1 MNHNSVLSPT
11 IQEDAAK
18 SLYDFIQ
25 DLNDGILTAHAKGY
39 LHGGL
44 GAKIRLEP
52 IEQFETRDT
61 ERWEKMAIRRGLEL
75 KNVRAN
81 LTSGHADLIVE
92 YKPGK
97 VTIMREWKNLI
108 WPALVLLAL
117 MKYIVPFLT

>member
-11 IQEDAAK
+11 IEEDAAK

-25 DLNDGILTAHAKGY
+25 DLNDGILNAHAKGY

-61 ERWEKMAIRRGLEL
+61 IQWKKMAARRGLEVT
-75 KNVRAN
+75 NVRAN

-97 VTIMREWKNLI
+97 VNIMREWKNLI
-108 WPALVLLAL
+108 WPALVLVAL
-117 MKYIVPFLT
+117 MKYMLPYLT